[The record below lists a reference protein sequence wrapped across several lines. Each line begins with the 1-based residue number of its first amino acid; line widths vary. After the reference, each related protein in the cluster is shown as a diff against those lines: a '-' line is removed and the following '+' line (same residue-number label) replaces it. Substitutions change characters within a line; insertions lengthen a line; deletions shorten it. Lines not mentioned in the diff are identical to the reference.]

1 MLLAFK
7 KLQPNPQTTTQT
19 TQIFWN
25 VFRNIFNSIFRN
37 VFNEIS
43 INSIITLIRLQTLL
57 LDLKRV
63 YYILKILQRIQS
75 NETSFKG

>member
-7 KLQPNPQTTTQT
+7 KLQPNPQITTQT
-19 TQIFWN
+19 TQIFWK
-25 VFRNIFNSIFRN
+25 VFRTIFNNIFRN

-63 YYILKILQRIQS
+63 YYTLKTLQHIQ
-75 NETSFKG
+75 